1 MKVHYLMHVPFEGL
15 GSMESWFVS
24 QGWVVSRTR
33 LFANERLPD
42 PNDFDWLVIMGGP
55 MGVYD
60 EGEYPW
66 LVQEKRFIEAGLSRD
81 IPVLGICLGAQL
93 IADVLGAKVSRNKY
107 KEIGWFPVS
116 LTKSGRRSQLVEGL
130 PVQFTAFHWHGDVF
144 ATPEGAQSLAISEA
158 CPNQIFAR
166 GKVLGL
172 QFHLETMPTN
182 AMDLCIHCKDELKS
196 APYVQSA
203 EAILTGAT
211 HYRLIHRLMRQVL
224 RNVDSLLIDE

>member
-24 QGWVVSRTR
+24 QGWMISRTR
-33 LFANERLPD
+33 LYATERLP
-42 PNDFDWLVIMGGP
+42 NANEFDWLVIMGGP

-60 EGEYPW
+60 EREHPW
-66 LVQEKRFIEAGLSRD
+66 LVEEKRFIEASLSRG

-116 LTKSGRRSQLVEGL
+116 LTKLGRTSQMLKGF
-130 PVQFTAFHWHGDVF
+130 PDQFTPFHWHGDMF
-144 ATPEGAQSLAISEA
+144 AIPEGAESLATSEA
-158 CPNQIFAR
+158 CANQIFVR
-166 GKVLGL
+166 GKVLGI

-182 AMDLCIHCKDELKS
+182 AMDLCFHCKDELKS
-196 APYVQSA
+196 APFVQSA
-203 EAILTGAT
+203 ESILGVT
-211 HYRLIHRLMRQVL
+211 HYRQIYGLMRQVL
-224 RNVDSLLIDE
+224 GNMDGLLNHL